1 MKNYEGKLVGIL
13 GAVIIHLIAA
23 IIFMFLQMRDLK
35 TDHKDEFVIEFQPV
49 KEDEEAEKPIQLP
62 VSLIERIL
70 QGNDEYLNIA
80 KNLANKP
87 AVEIDASDYIDKVKE
102 ELIMSGQLGKDNYI
116 DEQKRLK
123 ETGDDENI
131 SIEKPQ
137 ELEADKKPETSQ
149 EMAANYQGP
158 TRIYYNLPGRNH
170 SYLPIPIYKCEGSG
184 KVVLSIQVN
193 RKGIVEK
200 AEIIGNQS
208 TTSDEC
214 LLETAVSTARIS
226 RFNADID
233 SPELQQG
240 TITYEFVAQ

>member
-23 IIFMFLQMRDLK
+23 IIFMFFQMRDLK

-87 AVEIDASDYIDKVKE
+87 SVEIDASDYIDKVKE

-116 DEQKRLK
+116 DEQKKMK

-137 ELEADKKPETSQ
+137 EAEADKKPETSQ

-208 TTSDEC
+208 TTPDEC

-226 RFNADID
+226 RFNADIN